1 MNATIKMEFDFFHQ
15 ILAASDFSSFN
26 DLEMGTGWQVIAST
40 SASSLFLAC
49 QQVDCQI
56 QEKVPSA
63 VQTYLTAKI
72 LPLLEV
78 TIFFNFLILIPFE
91 LMNGF

>member
-1 MNATIKMEFDFFHQ
+1 
-15 ILAASDFSSFN
+15 
-26 DLEMGTGWQVIAST
+26 VIASA

-56 QEKVPSA
+56 QEKVPCA
-63 VQTYLTAKI
+63 DRTYLTAKI

-91 LMNGF
+91 LMNDF

>member
-1 MNATIKMEFDFFHQ
+1 
-15 ILAASDFSSFN
+15 
-26 DLEMGTGWQVIAST
+26 MGTGCYQATVFV

-56 QEKVPSA
+56 QEILPYA

-78 TIFFNFLILIPFE
+78 TIFSNFLILILFA
-91 LMNGF
+91 LVSDS